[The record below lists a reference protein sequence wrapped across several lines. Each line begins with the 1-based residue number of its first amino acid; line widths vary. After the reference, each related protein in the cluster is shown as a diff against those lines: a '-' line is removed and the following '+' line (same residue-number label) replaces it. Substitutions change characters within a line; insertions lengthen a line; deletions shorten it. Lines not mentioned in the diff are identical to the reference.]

1 MKLREQTELLEKVTD
16 KAIKQ
21 ATKERQ
27 GKRRNFILE
36 WFRYV
41 ELVSKQLK
49 KWIN

>member
-1 MKLREQTELLEKVTD
+1 MKLREQTGLLGKATD

-21 ATKERQ
+21 VTKERQ
-27 GKRRNFILE
+27 GKRRKFILE

>member
-1 MKLREQTELLEKVTD
+1 MLLNKLLKNV
-16 KAIKQ
+16 
-21 ATKERQ
+21 Q
-27 GKRRNFILE
+27 GKKRRNFILE